1 MWRRLHAGAA
11 GVAGLCVFGRGD
23 DLEGG
28 LEVDADDEGAVVRL
42 QRDVLVGLG
51 DTPCGRSCSIGGEG
65 GGLRRLGIDTEL
77 LIDERGDERTVGVG
91 GLLATGL
98 HGIVDD
104 VLASHD
110 VGGAVDVLDAIND
123 VHDVSLQEALPVAT
137 RGEEDLPDVVA
148 EVFHLQGLGAVGTDT
163 DDVEAGTV
171 GDGDNQRNGGAEAGS
186 RGLHA
191 DDEDVGLQLVA
202 HADRLKDRLSG
213 LEDRDGDGIGG
224 VAGDLGAVG
233 QREGGL
239 DASEL
244 LVVGIVD
251 NGLALLSVLLGDLA
265 DRLLSQLDVYLERQ
279 LVVEVDVHGVL
290 SIVLVGTR
298 GDGQL
303 ALGDRTLED
312 GLGDIAVGDTAVG
325 NVAGGVDVDDQRA
338 GLVEDDGRHGGLAVM
353 GFVTGCHG
361 AQQCCGT

>member
-1 MWRRLHAGAA
+1 MGRLHAGAA
-11 GVAGLCVFGRGD
+11 GVAGLCVFGGGD

-51 DTPCGRSCSIGGEG
+51 DTPCGRASSIGGEG

-77 LIDERGDERTVGVG
+77 LIDERRDERTVGVG

-110 VGGAVDVLDAIND
+110 VGGAVDILDAINNL
-123 VHDVSLQEALPVAT
+123 HNVSLQEALPVASI
-137 RGEEDLPDVVA
+137 GEEDLPGVVA
-148 EVFHLQGLGAVGTDT
+148 EVGHLGGGAIGTDT

-171 GDGDNQRNGGAEAGS
+171 ADGDNQRNGGAEAGT

-191 DDEDVGLQLVA
+191 DDEDVSLQLVA
-202 HADRLKDRLSG
+202 HTDRLKNRLGG

-224 VAGDLGAVG
+224 VAGDLGAVR

-239 DASEL
+239 DTGEL

-251 NGLALLSVLLGDLA
+251 NGLALLGIFLGDLA
-265 DRLLSQLDVYLERQ
+265 DRLLSQFDVHLERQ

-290 SIVLVGTR
+290 RVVLVGTR

-303 ALGDRTLED
+303 ALGGRTLED

-325 NVAGGVDVDDQRA
+325 DVAGGVDVDDQRA